1 MRSDP
6 ASTGVTPPRTNV
18 GSGGGTARVAMAS
31 SAMTPITM
39 RNPFNAEVQTG

>member
-6 ASTGVTPPRTNV
+6 TSGGVTLTRTNV
-18 GSGGGTARVAMAS
+18 GSEGGTARVAMAS

-39 RNPFNAEVQTG
+39 RNPFNAEVQTW